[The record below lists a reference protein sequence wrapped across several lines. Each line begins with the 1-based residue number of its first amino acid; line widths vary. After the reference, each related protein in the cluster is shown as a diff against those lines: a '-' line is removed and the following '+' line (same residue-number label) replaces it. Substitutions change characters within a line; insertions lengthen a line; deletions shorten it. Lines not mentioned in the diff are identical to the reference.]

1 MLLHI
6 WDSDKMEPT
15 LEDLKFLFATNL
27 SDVRHKRILNSYIK
41 IFPKQYS
48 AYYFYF
54 LDNPIASYNKFY
66 AILKD
71 IINNINLTNEEK
83 DKIKNVIEINFN
95 ANLEMIK
102 EYVKYLSLFF
112 DKTPLPKMSLPGL
125 ICEYSK
131 KMSIISN
138 KEIRPIDVMKNNK
151 KLKDLINALS
161 KIEYTKYSKP
171 LFKFLDK
178 TTTDITE
185 ENEVKNYLVSNI
197 PGYAQYKS
205 ILLSKLL

>member
-6 WDSDKMEPT
+6 WDSGKMEPT
-15 LEDLKFLFATNL
+15 LEDVKFLFATNL
-27 SDVRHKRILNSYIK
+27 SNVRHKRIINAYIK
-41 IFPKQYS
+41 FFPKHYS
-48 AYYFYF
+48 ANYFYF
-54 LDNPIASYNKFY
+54 VDNSIKSYNEFY
-66 AILKD
+66 AMLKD
-71 IINNINLTNEEK
+71 MTNNINLTNEEK
-83 DKIKNVIEINFN
+83 DKIKNIVETDFN

-138 KEIRPIDVMKNNK
+138 KEIRPIDVMKSNEK
-151 KLKDLINALS
+151 VKDLINALS

-178 TTTDITE
+178 TTTYIAE